1 MLEAIRDFFL
11 HHGIDKIY
19 WLAFSGGVDSRV
31 LLDLCCQ
38 IRSSFPLQL
47 NAVHI
52 NHQLHPQAAS
62 WAKHCATVCQ
72 EYEVPF
78 IEQIINI
85 KNENAFSLE
94 AIAREQRYG
103 ILADCI
109 GENDILLTAHH
120 QDDQAETL
128 LLQLFRGA
136 GVAGLS
142 AMPTIKRFAKG
153 YHARPLLA
161 FSRSK
166 INDYAK
172 QHQLS
177 WIEDT
182 SNLNTTFTRNF
193 IRHDVLT
200 LVKSRWPS
208 ITETIARSASHCAEA
223 NELLEHFLF
232 DIYQE
237 CKGSIEN
244 TLSVKKLLNIDLSKR
259 KFVLRYWMK
268 QFIDYLPNEKK
279 LNTIL
284 NDVLN
289 ANQDRMPCV
298 KWKNV
303 ALRRYRDDLYLT
315 CESLFSHPDKI
326 NWDLKSPV
334 DLQGVGRLY
343 AVLVQGQG
351 LVSSIDSV
359 SIAFRKHTNR
369 SLKKNFQSAHIPPW
383 ERERT
388 PLIFIGEQ
396 LAAIPGYFTNRMY
409 SAKK

>member
-223 NELLEHFLF
+223 NKLLEHFLF

-268 QFIDYLPNEKK
+268 QFIDYLP
-279 LNTIL
+279 
-284 NDVLN
+284 
-289 ANQDRMPCV
+289 
-298 KWKNV
+298 
-303 ALRRYRDDLYLT
+303 
-315 CESLFSHPDKI
+315 
-326 NWDLKSPV
+326 
-334 DLQGVGRLY
+334 
-343 AVLVQGQG
+343 
-351 LVSSIDSV
+351 
-359 SIAFRKHTNR
+359 
-369 SLKKNFQSAHIPPW
+369 
-383 ERERT
+383 
-388 PLIFIGEQ
+388 
-396 LAAIPGYFTNRMY
+396 
-409 SAKK
+409 